1 MVIFMK
7 WTLRL
12 WLVILGIILLWI
24 YFLFISPKIFHNR
37 TITIPDVVNMKED
50 QAIEE
55 LNKNKIKYQITY
67 VESEEEIAIKT
78 IPYAG
83 TSIKEDYIVSLY
95 IGKVMPASYKSY
107 LGRVYEDVAEELE
120 LMCNNYGLSL
130 KIEYEENELGISGVI
145 VKESL
150 IDGSVLNR
158 GDELCL
164 TITSNHS
171 SYMLPDF
178 IGLSLDEALKL
189 IEEYN
194 IKVNLTYIPT
204 PIDEDIIIFQS
215 TPANTLIRRN
225 NPYALDLYVSKGIKE
240 TTVVNVDFFIEVLQN
255 LGYEMELNYVNSND
269 LENKLVAFEVQKL
282 YDSNIVKYILWIT
295 K

>member
-1 MVIFMK
+1 MK